1 MRLISARIL
10 GGEGGGEDVHETQEH
25 LGDSG
30 GTRRIEFS
38 DRQGAKPWILPRQAR
53 RFTERFEAGPRF
65 RPSVFSER
73 SIREV
78 EDVDVDLY
86 GGGPSNRVRRP
97 GSPGC

>member
-1 MRLISARIL
+1 MRLISARI
-10 GGEGGGEDVHETQEH
+10 GGGEDVHEMQEH

-30 GTRRIEFS
+30 GMRRIEFS
-38 DRQGAKPWILPRQAR
+38 DRQGAKRWILPRQDR
-53 RFTERFEAGPRF
+53 RFTELFEAWPQVPAIG
-65 RPSVFSER
+65 VLSER

-86 GGGPSNRVRRP
+86 GGGPSNQVRRP

>member
-1 MRLISARIL
+1 VAARTSTKRRSTS
-10 GGEGGGEDVHETQEH
+10 GTH
-25 LGDSG
+25 SG

-53 RFTERFEAGPRF
+53 RFYELFEVWPQVPAIG
-65 RPSVFSER
+65 VLSER

-86 GGGPSNRVRRP
+86 GGGLSNRVRRR
-97 GSPGC
+97 GSPGY